1 MHLQGFLV
9 LIFFH
14 CALSQHGPVPAGPQH
29 SSEKQWK
36 YGETVFEHGASINGP
51 KDWKNISQHC
61 VENAQSPINIDT
73 SKVEKDSYLIGF
85 RFIPDYLMGIFTG
98 ALVNNGHAPTFTVDS
113 SRGSALLIGGPW
125 GDSSVYILQQL
136 HFHFGCEASRG
147 SEHAVDG
154 KLYSGE
160 LHFVTYNTKYVN
172 FDAAADNPDG
182 LSVIAVFFVD
192 NGGDES
198 NAEWQKLTTA
208 MKQIAK
214 ADSNKKVPMNLNL
227 YNLVP
232 QLRDLSR
239 TSFYSYKGSLTT
251 PPCHQSV
258 NWIVLQYSV
267 STSREV
273 MVAMRS
279 LHNHEGHSMCD
290 NFRPTQPLNGR
301 IVSKYSR
308 HLFG

>member
-182 LSVIAVFFVD
+182 LSVIAVFFV
-192 NGGDES
+192 
-198 NAEWQKLTTA
+198 
-208 MKQIAK
+208 
-214 ADSNKKVPMNLNL
+214 V
-227 YNLVP
+227 
-232 QLRDLSR
+232 
-239 TSFYSYKGSLTT
+239 
-251 PPCHQSV
+251 
-258 NWIVLQYSV
+258 
-267 STSREV
+267 
-273 MVAMRS
+273 
-279 LHNHEGHSMCD
+279 
-290 NFRPTQPLNGR
+290 
-301 IVSKYSR
+301 
-308 HLFG
+308 